1 MGAMFSN
8 AFGGIN
14 WSDYSSLLKYGILGV
29 LIPVTAMVC
38 LYFMLS
44 PK

>member
-14 WSDYSSLLKYGILGV
+14 WNDPASLLKYGILGV
-29 LIPVTAMVC
+29 LIPVATMIG
-38 LYFMLS
+38 LNLMLS